1 MYLHSE
7 NVFNECFQ
15 LENSKKSK
23 SDDSASS
30 QELEK
35 LRQEVTELHRKQA
48 DFESLQLRV
57 KEYEEREALANPTI
71 QPQPLT
77 PIAGITLVHQ
87 SHFYPLL
94 LTSSR
99 MRVVDSYGKTGFI
112 GLLIIWVFFST
123 IGSNG

>member
-7 NVFNECFQ
+7 TVFNECFQ

-23 SDDSASS
+23 SDDSAS

-99 MRVVDSYGKTGFI
+99 EMREADA
-112 GLLIIWVFFST
+112 
-123 IGSNG
+123 